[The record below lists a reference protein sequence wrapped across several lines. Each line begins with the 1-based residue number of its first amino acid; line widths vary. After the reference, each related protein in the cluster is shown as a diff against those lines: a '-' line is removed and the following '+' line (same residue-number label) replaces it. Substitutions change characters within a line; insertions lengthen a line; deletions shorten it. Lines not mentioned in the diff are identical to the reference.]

1 MDRLKY
7 KRLWPC
13 YIAEMQVLKTGH
25 PDTWREL
32 ENGNISV
39 TKSTTPFVS
48 FAADHE
54 CEQVNLLM
62 KVNGGITGLS
72 NNPNARQRFSLTTP
86 ELSNF
91 ASEFMDQFPSSR

>member
-1 MDRLKY
+1 
-7 KRLWPC
+7 
-13 YIAEMQVLKTGH
+13 MQVLKTGH

-48 FAADHE
+48 LADHA
-54 CEQVNLLM
+54 CEQVSLLM

-72 NNPNARQRFSLTTP
+72 NNPNARQRFFLTTP